1 MFYELPV
8 QFSFYKRQTDYST
21 KFLLFMNKKPVNLAC
36 DETLLTHK
44 KGTWELDS
52 MYWLCIQKCVAQAK
66 LKLEKTGKGGWEILC
81 LDIIG
86 GARRW
91 LTQDTL
97 THNQFM
103 NFSQIKMYDI
113 SQVRPLE
120 TLLTWNR
127 SQIIYTA
134 TSLWW
139 YTTNFVALNLFDT
152 FCSFLFCCFFDEN
165 CVWNTHIGNHQTQ
178 TAQHR

>member
-113 SQVRPLE
+113 SQARPQNGFWHG
-120 TLLTWNR
+120 TG
-127 SQIIYTA
+127 A
-134 TSLWW
+134 
-139 YTTNFVALNLFDT
+139 NLQEKL
-152 FCSFLFCCFFDEN
+152 CFLFAPDIQMPACLTFL
-165 CVWNTHIGNHQTQ
+165 
-178 TAQHR
+178 